1 MEFPLSKLTAL
12 EEKISSHR
20 WVVPVLPDQELE
32 VLLDAAIAFACEGNV
47 FYILLLYNS
56 ERSL

>member
-12 EEKISSHR
+12 EDKISSHR

-32 VLLDAAIAFACEGNV
+32 VLLDAAIAFACEGNA
-47 FYILLLYNS
+47 FYLPL
-56 ERSL
+56 